1 MTEPSSVSGSP
12 GNQIPRVPGAFFW
25 LWQEGCAPGWGWHCS
40 LRCCRGKT
48 RAGCGGKQQGRVRS
62 SIPFHLPAGQSLGR
76 NLLSCSLLLLPARP
90 SLARQVFPA
99 GLPTYP
105 GHLFFVQTLWSH
117 RGTFNKESFPRQERD
132 PTAALTA
139 GTGHLQRHSGEISPG
154 RFPLETLT
162 IISKGRLKSQW
173 PGAAGGREQAGSY
186 LGAGFPGSSLG
197 GLFGH
202 GAAAAGRDLRNKRNF
217 FGESGASFLLS
228 RCCLERAA
236 LGSGLLEEEKKEGS
250 SPPSCVEPPTLLI
263 KAVLG
268 ETSAAR
274 SAHLRVIS
282 RSAPLL
288 PRFQMLLICAHLPRE
303 PACWG
308 QGRLPRLH
316 TCHLPGSYQAP

>member
-1 MTEPSSVSGSP
+1 MA
-12 GNQIPRVPGAFFW
+12 GNR
-25 LWQEGCAPGWGWHCS
+25 
-40 LRCCRGKT
+40 
-48 RAGCGGKQQGRVRS
+48 
-62 SIPFHLPAGQSLGR
+62 
-76 NLLSCSLLLLPARP
+76 
-90 SLARQVFPA
+90 
-99 GLPTYP
+99 
-105 GHLFFVQTLWSH
+105 
-117 RGTFNKESFPRQERD
+117 RD
-132 PTAALTA
+132 PTWVQDSQEAA
-139 GTGHLQRHSGEISPG
+139 
-154 RFPLETLT
+154 
-162 IISKGRLKSQW
+162 W
-173 PGAAGGREQAGSY
+173 
-186 LGAGFPGSSLG
+186 G

-202 GAAAAGRDLRNKRNF
+202 GAAAAGRDLRNKRDF

-250 SPPSCVEPPTLLI
+250 SPPPCAEPPTLLI

-308 QGRLPRLH
+308 QGRLPRLP